1 MKQEYIYIIII
12 ILCWSINPF
21 IKKIVNKNISPIEYN
36 IYNNTFIL
44 CLLLLIFEYN
54 LFFINKNNIELN
66 ILKKLNMK
74 EIGIMLVSSGF
85 TLLPSYLFVTLIKT
99 QNVSKINS
107 IIQSSTILVSSLIG
121 IFLFNEPYDIKKV
134 FGIAN
139 IITGLYFIM

>member
-44 CLLLLIFEYN
+44 CLLLLIFVYN

-99 QNVSKINS
+99 QNVSKLIPLYS
-107 IIQSSTILVSSLIG
+107 HPLSLLVHL
-121 IFLFNEPYDIKKV
+121 
-134 FGIAN
+134 
-139 IITGLYFIM
+139 

>member
-1 MKQEYIYIIII
+1 MKVEYIYIIII

-21 IKKIVNKNISPIEYN
+21 IKKIVNKNISAIEYN

-44 CLLLLIFEYN
+44 CLLLLIFAYN
-54 LFFINKNNIELN
+54 LFFRNKNNIELN

-74 EIGIMLVSSGF
+74 EIGIMLVSSVF

-99 QNVSKINS
+99 QNVSKVNS

-139 IITGLYFIM
+139 IIVGLYFII